1 MTLQLR
7 QKLEEIAS
15 IVWTIPNIKQELVLA
30 VIVPLKKES
39 QATEMLDYLQEN
51 MNNKELMRIDNLL
64 RVRRKKAE
72 EN

>member
-30 VIVPLKKES
+30 VIVPLKKRKS
-39 QATEMLDYLQEN
+39 SN
-51 MNNKELMRIDNLL
+51 RN
-64 RVRRKKAE
+64 VRLSTRKYE
-72 EN
+72 